1 MIAEEADVE
10 VKDAGLIAA
19 AQRVEHYEM
28 AGYGTV
34 RTYAQLL
41 GYKGA
46 SRILQQTLNEEG
58 KTDHL
63 LTRLALSINVKAED

>member
-1 MIAEEADVE
+1 
-10 VKDAGLIAA
+10 
-19 AQRVEHYEM
+19 M

-41 GYKGA
+41 GYRGA
-46 SRILQQTLNEEG
+46 ARELQRTLNEEG

-63 LTRLALSINVKAED
+63 LTRLAVSINVKAE